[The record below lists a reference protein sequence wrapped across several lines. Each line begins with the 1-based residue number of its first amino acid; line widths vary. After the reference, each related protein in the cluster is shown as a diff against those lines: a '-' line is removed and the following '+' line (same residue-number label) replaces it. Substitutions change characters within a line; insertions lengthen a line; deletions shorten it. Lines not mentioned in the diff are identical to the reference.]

1 MNIALFGGTFD
12 PVHRGHLAVARAAQ
26 RQFKLRRVL
35 FVPAYVSPLK
45 QQQMVAPL
53 LHRYAML
60 ALATQHDKSF
70 VPSLLEAPAALGG
83 TAPDQAGPSYT
94 INTIQRLKN
103 HLALSDRLF
112 FIIGIDAF
120 LDIAK
125 WYKADM
131 LLRTVEFI
139 VASRPGFS
147 LADAK
152 QGLNRQAGKG
162 DNISNRAPIHLLD
175 GVHQRVSATQV
186 RAAAARGDRDLA
198 RMVGPA
204 VADYIRKMHLY
215 RTNQLGSN

>member
-12 PVHRGHLAVARAAQ
+12 PVHRGHLAVAKAA
-26 RQFKLRRVL
+26 RRRFKLRRVL

-45 QQQMVAPL
+45 QQQTVAPL

-60 ALATQHDKSF
+60 ALATQNEKSF

-94 INTIQRLKN
+94 INTVQRLKH
-103 HLALSDRLF
+103 HLAASDRLF

-125 WYKADM
+125 WYRADA
-131 LLRTVEFI
+131 LLRAVEFI

-147 LADAK
+147 LADAERAM
-152 QGLNRQAGKG
+152 NRQAGEG
-162 DNISNRAPIHLLD
+162 DKISNSASIHLLD
-175 GVHQRVSATQV
+175 GVHQTVSATQV
-186 RAAAARGDRDLA
+186 RAAAARDGRDLA

-204 VADYIRKMHLY
+204 VADYIRKMQLY
-215 RTNQLGSN
+215 RTNPLASH